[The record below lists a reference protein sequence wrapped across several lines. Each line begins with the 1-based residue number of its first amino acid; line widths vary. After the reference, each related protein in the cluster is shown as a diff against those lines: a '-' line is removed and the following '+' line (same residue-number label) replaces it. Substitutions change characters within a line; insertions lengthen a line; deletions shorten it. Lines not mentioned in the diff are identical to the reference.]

1 MFILLAGKTPELI
14 RIQFILISFHH
25 LGLVKFI
32 RGLTMNTAVNT
43 RHHGGCPHD
52 CPDTCSM
59 VYEVEDGKLI
69 GVKGNK
75 QHPMTRGGLCVKLK
89 DYEKRH
95 YHPDRLL
102 YPLRRTGPKGS
113 KQFERISWDKA
124 LGEITSKWKAIIN
137 EHGPHAIMPNSYL
150 GNQGLVHG
158 LNGGDAFF
166 NRMGATVTERTFCG
180 EGSCTAWLLTV
191 GPTAGVDP
199 ESFIHSK
206 FIVIWASNSVS
217 TNVHHWHIVKEAQK
231 KGAKVVVIDSF
242 ASKTAKE
249 ADWHIAPKPGTDGAL
264 AMAMMHTIIKE
275 GLVDQDYV
283 DNYTKGYKELAE
295 RAKNRSPEWA
305 EEITGIPAAVI
316 RQFAIEYAITSP
328 AAIRIGVALER
339 NYGGGQAIRAVTC
352 LPALIGAWR
361 HVGGG
366 ILQMPVWEHPYKF
379 DVICRPDLI
388 PEGTPVVNN
397 LQLGRVL
404 TGETDLKTP
413 IKSMMVWNTNPVTQ
427 APETDKIIEGLKRED
442 LFMVSAEHFISD
454 TAAYADI
461 ILPAS
466 MGAEMED
473 MILSWGHLYFTYN
486 EKCIESPGEAIPNNE
501 IFRRLAA
508 GMGYEDEN
516 FKWSDGECLEH
527 YIDWNAPACDGIDMA
542 YMREHGYAR
551 LNVGTKDDRAPHKE
565 GNFPT
570 PSGKCEFHIEGATNF
585 VAGPFRQ
592 MYEGFQPGE
601 PLDSLPDYVASRET
615 AEADPELAVLYPL
628 NIISPKSHGF
638 LNSCYANIEKKIKGQ
653 GEQSVLINPLDAKTR
668 HVAEGDKVRVFNGRG
683 GFEGVAKI
691 TDDVSSGIV
700 VATLGYWRQLNNGTV
715 NCISSA
721 EFVDM
726 GHAPTFSD
734 NLVQVKR
741 L

>member
-1 MFILLAGKTPELI
+1 
-14 RIQFILISFHH
+14 
-25 LGLVKFI
+25 
-32 RGLTMNTAVNT
+32 MNTPVKT
-43 RHHGGCPHD
+43 THHGGCPHD

-69 GVKGNK
+69 SVKGNAD
-75 QHPMTRGGLCVKLK
+75 HPMTRGALCVKLK

-113 KQFERISWDKA
+113 KQFERITWDEA
-124 LGEITSKWKAIIN
+124 LDEITTKWKAIID

-206 FIVIWASNSVS
+206 YIVIWACNSVS
-217 TNVHHWHIVKEAQK
+217 TNIHHWHIVKQAQK
-231 KGAKVVVIDSF
+231 AGAKVIVIDSY

-264 AMAMMHTIIKE
+264 AMAMINAIIE
-275 GLVDQDYV
+275 QGLVDKDYV
-283 DNYTKGYKELAE
+283 DNYTVGYDELAA
-295 RAKNRSPEWA
+295 RAKDRTPEWA
-305 EEITGIPAAVI
+305 EKITGIAAADI
-316 RQFAIEYAITSP
+316 RKFAREYATTPP
-328 AAIRIGVALER
+328 AAIRLGVALER
-339 NYGGGQAIRAVTC
+339 TYGGGQAIRAVSC

-366 ILQMPVWEHPYKF
+366 ALQFPVWEHPYKF

-388 PEGTPVVNN
+388 PEKTPVVNN

-404 TGETDLKTP
+404 TGETKLDTP
-413 IKSMMVWNTNPVTQ
+413 IKSMMCWNTNPVTQ

-442 LFMVSAEHFISD
+442 LFMVSAEHFMSD

-461 ILPAS
+461 VLPAS

-473 MILSWGHLYFTYN
+473 MVLSWGHLYLTYN
-486 EKCIESPGEAIPNNE
+486 AKCVESPGEAIPNNE
-501 IFRRLAA
+501 IFRRLAKR
-508 GMGYEDEN
+508 MGYEEEN
-516 FKWSDGECLEH
+516 FKWSDTECLEN
-527 YIDWNAPACDGIDMA
+527 YVDWDSPACDGIDLA
-542 YMREHGYAR
+542 YMKEHGFAR
-551 LNVGTKDDRAPHKE
+551 LNVGTKDNRAPHKQ

-570 PSGKCEFHIEGATNF
+570 PSGKCEFKLDSPTNF

-592 MYEGFQPGE
+592 MYDGFQSGE
-601 PLDSLPDYVASRET
+601 QLDELPDYVSSRET
-615 AEADPELAVLYPL
+615 LEANPELAAKYPL
-628 NIISPKSHGF
+628 SIISPKSHGF
-638 LNSCYANIEKKIKGQ
+638 LNSCYANMENKIKGQ
-653 GEQSVLINPLDAKTR
+653 GEQSVLIDAADAQSRGIKQ
-668 HVAEGDKVRVFNGRG
+668 GDTVRVFNDRG
-683 GFEGVAKI
+683 AFEGVAII
-691 TDDVSSGIV
+691 TGDVSSGIV
-700 VATLGYWRQLNNGTV
+700 VATLGYWRQLNKGTV

-734 NLVQVKR
+734 NLVEVA
-741 L
+741 LA

>member
-1 MFILLAGKTPELI
+1 
-14 RIQFILISFHH
+14 
-25 LGLVKFI
+25 
-32 RGLTMNTAVNT
+32 MNTSLKT
-43 RHHGGCPHD
+43 THHGGCPHD

-69 GVKGNK
+69 SVKGNAD
-75 QHPMTRGGLCVKLK
+75 HPMTRGGLCVKLK

-113 KQFERISWDKA
+113 KQFERITWDEA
-124 LGEITSKWKAIIN
+124 LDEITTKWQAII
-137 EHGPHAIMPNSYL
+137 EQYGPHAIMPNSYL

-206 FIVIWASNSVS
+206 YIVIWACNSVS
-217 TNVHHWHIVKEAQK
+217 TNLHHWHIVKQAQK
-231 KGAKVVVIDSF
+231 AGAKVIVIDSY
-242 ASKTAKE
+242 ASLTAKE

-264 AMAMMHTIIKE
+264 AMAMINVIVE
-275 GLVDQDYV
+275 QGLVDKDYV
-283 DNYTKGYKELAE
+283 DNYTVGYEELAE
-295 RAKNRSPEWA
+295 RAKDRTPEWA
-305 EEITGIPAAVI
+305 EKITGIPAADI
-316 RQFAIEYAITSP
+316 RRFAREYATTPP
-328 AAIRIGVALER
+328 AAIRLGVALER
-339 NYGGGQAIRAVTC
+339 SYGGGQAIRAVSC

-366 ILQMPVWEHPYKF
+366 ALQFPVWEHPYKF

-397 LQLGRVL
+397 LLLGRVL
-404 TGETDLKTP
+404 TGETKLDTP
-413 IKSMMVWNTNPVTQ
+413 IKSMMCWNTNPVTQ

-442 LFMVSAEHFISD
+442 LFMVSAEHFMSD

-461 ILPAS
+461 VLPAS

-473 MILSWGHLYFTYN
+473 MVLSWGHLYLTYN
-486 EKCIESPGEAIPNNE
+486 AKCVESPGEAIPNNE
-501 IFRRLAA
+501 IFRRLAKR
-508 GMGYEDEN
+508 MGYEDEN
-516 FKWSDGECLEH
+516 FKWSDTECLEN
-527 YIDWNAPACDGIDMA
+527 YVDWNAPACDGIDLA
-542 YMREHGYAR
+542 YMKEHGFAR
-551 LNVGTKDDRAPHKE
+551 LNVGTKDNRAPHKQ

-570 PSGKCEFHIEGATNF
+570 PSGKCEFKLNGPTNF

-592 MYEGFQPGE
+592 MYDGFQSGE
-601 PLDSLPDYVASRET
+601 PLDELPDYVRSRET
-615 AEADPELAVLYPL
+615 AEANPELAAKYPL
-628 NIISPKSHGF
+628 SILSPKSHGF
-638 LNSCYANIEKKIKGQ
+638 LNSCYANMESKIKGQ
-653 GEQSVLINPLDAKTR
+653 GEQFVLIHAADALLRKIK
-668 HVAEGDKVRVFNGRG
+668 HGDTVRVFNDRG
-683 GFEGVAKI
+683 AFEGVAKI

-700 VATLGYWRQLNNGTV
+700 VATLGYWRQLNKGTV

-734 NLVQVKR
+734 NLVEVA
-741 L
+741 LA